1 MNLSKKLTFAFVAF
15 GALPTLILSAQI
27 FRGAQT
33 MLDEQGDRL
42 GDRAVDVGDV
52 LDRNMFERYGDVQ
65 AFGAN
70 AAVRNRASWYEP
82 TEAKNEIVRAMNKY
96 TELYG
101 LYALMI
107 MTDTQGKVVAV
118 NARDAKGA
126 AIDTRA
132 IYGMDLRGEPWFQA
146 VTAGRYTTRQPFA
159 SSKNTVANG
168 TVVGEVIEDRIASAA
183 YGRPIRTIGFSAPV
197 YDGQTIIGY
206 WNNRANFDFVGDVLA
221 DAHAELGADV
231 TVMLADAR
239 GHLLD
244 ARGPRAPKGGVSLAE
259 DGFVGV
265 KEAVGGGRGSARAE
279 AKGQDPDLIVGY
291 AHADGAMGYP
301 GTAWSVILSV
311 PSEIAAAD
319 AYAAGRLGLGIT
331 VATLIF
337 VTLGGLAIGRRISRP
352 VVAMAESAERIA
364 VGDVELAVTH
374 EGNDEIGRLADA
386 FRGLVGYIRASSDA
400 VAALGR
406 GELGV
411 RIETR
416 SEADKLSRGINGVAE
431 SVRYF
436 AGELRRVS
444 DAAADGDLSA
454 RVAPGPLEGDYRT
467 LATSTSAMLDQI
479 LEPVSDATATLER
492 VAACD
497 LTARIER
504 AYKGDHARLCDS
516 LNAAVEGLQTALQ
529 HVSRGS
535 EQVKAASGQIAGG
548 SQALAQGASEQASA
562 TTETRSMLDEVTETA
577 SRNAENAGVAR
588 GLTERA
594 VGASS
599 RGAEAMTEMTQAVSR
614 IRAAVVNTAQI
625 MRDINQIAFQTNLL
639 ALNAA
644 VEAARAGDAGRGFA
658 VVADEVRNLAQ
669 QAKSAAH
676 RTEELLS
683 ESVRQAERGEQ
694 ITQSVT
700 ATLLD
705 VTETVKKA
713 EGVVREIAEA
723 SGDQAERVQGVQ
735 RATAQIDHV
744 THQNAAGAEELSS
757 TAEQLAAQAQELL
770 AMVSRFR
777 LTEDDPEVTVV
788 PATVRRADEL
798 QMF

>member
-1 MNLSKKLTFAFVAF
+1 MNLSKKLTLAFVAF
-15 GALPTLILSAQI
+15 GALPTFILAAQI
-27 FRGAQT
+27 FRGADT
-33 MLDEQGDRL
+33 MIDEQGERL
-42 GDRAVDVGDV
+42 GALATDVGDV
-52 LDRNMFERYGDVQ
+52 LDRNLFERYGDVQ
-65 AFGAN
+65 AFGVN
-70 AAVRNRASWYEP
+70 VAVRNRANWYEP
-82 TEAKNEIVRAMNKY
+82 SESKNEITRAMNKY
-96 TELYG
+96 MELYG
-101 LYALMI
+101 LYSLMI
-107 MTDTQGKVVAV
+107 MTDLQGKVVAV
-118 NARDAKGA
+118 NSRDAKGA
-126 AIDTRA
+126 AIDTKGL
-132 IYGMDLRGEPWFQA
+132 YGMDLRSETWFQD
-146 VTAGRYTTRQPFA
+146 VSSGKFTTRQPHA
-159 SSKNTVANG
+159 TAKNSVANG
-168 TVVGEVIEDRIASAA
+168 TVVGEVIEDRAATAA
-183 YGRPIRTIGFSAPV
+183 YGRPVRTLSFSAPV
-197 YDGQTIIGY
+197 YDGQTVIGY

-221 DAHAELGADV
+221 DAQAELGPDV
-231 TVMLADAR
+231 TVMLLDPHGA
-239 GHLLD
+239 LLD
-244 ARGPRAPKGGVSLAE
+244 ARGPRAPKIGAKPSDEGLA
-259 DGFVGV
+259 VAA
-265 KEAVGGGRGSARAE
+265 EAVAGRRGAARSAAR
-279 AKGQDPDLIVGY
+279 GDVPDLIVGY

-301 GTAWSVILSV
+301 GAAWSVVLTVSTEV
-311 PSEIAAAD
+311 AAAE

-331 VATLIF
+331 VVTLI
-337 VTLGGLAIGRRISRP
+337 VVLVGGLAIGRRVSQP

-364 VGDVELAVTH
+364 QGDVELSVAHV
-374 EGNDEIGRLADA
+374 GSDEIGRLADA
-386 FRGLVGYIRASSDA
+386 FRGLVAYIRASSEA
-400 VAALGR
+400 VASLGR
-406 GELGV
+406 GQLDVQVEP
-411 RIETR
+411 R
-416 SEADKLSRGINGVAE
+416 SESDQLSRGINGVAE

-444 DAAADGDLSA
+444 GAASNGDLSA
-454 RVAPGPLEGDYRT
+454 RVSPGKLDGDYRE

-479 LEPVSDATATLER
+479 LEPVADATAVLER

-504 AYKGDHARLCDS
+504 SYKGDHARLCDS
-516 LNAAVEGLQTALQ
+516 VNEAVSGLQTALQ

-535 EQVKAASGQIAGG
+535 EQVKAASGQIASG
-548 SQALAQGASEQASA
+548 SQALAQGASEQASS
-562 TTETRSMLDEVTETA
+562 TTETRSMLDEVSETA
-577 SRNAENAGVAR
+577 GRNAESAGAAR
-588 GLTERA
+588 ALTERA

-700 ATLLD
+700 ATLLE

-723 SGDQAERVQGVQ
+723 SGDQAQRVTGVQ
-735 RATAQIDHV
+735 RATAQIDQV

-777 LTEDDPEVTVV
+777 LVGDEPEVAVAPGTM
-788 PATVRRADEL
+788 RRPTEFRAH
-798 QMF
+798 